1 MNFNFWGLS
10 FIAVDSATVNSQ
22 KTSTNAIPRTLS
34 QPYSMRKS
42 SKPKSG
48 TFLARDRNLC
58 VRERNLHVSA
68 YLLHVYERR
77 KHIRDGRLHVNER
90 RLHRPR
96 TAAAVPESSPY
107 LPVRNCQDRARLNS
121 TLNFGTH
128 ADSRTAS
135 KLGAQRRDHA
145 SAVTMR

>member
-1 MNFNFWGLS
+1 MTCRGLS

-22 KTSTNAIPRTLS
+22 KTPTNAIPRTLS
-34 QPYSMRKS
+34 RPYSMRKS

-48 TFLARDRNLC
+48 TFLARGRNLC

-68 YLLHVYERR
+68 YLMHVYERR

-128 ADSRTAS
+128 ADSRTAP